1 MRMTQFQLG
10 TARIRTGWS
19 ECPIRQSGYPP
30 TDDPHIPS
38 LRDEEKL
45 YEKNN
50 KFKLLS
56 LQ

>member
-19 ECPIRQSGYPP
+19 EGPIRQSGYPP

-38 LRDEEKL
+38 SGFILGGEMASNQKVDC
-45 YEKNN
+45 
-50 KFKLLS
+50 
-56 LQ
+56 

>member
-19 ECPIRQSGYPP
+19 EGPIRQSGYPP

-38 LRDEEKL
+38 R
-45 YEKNN
+45 NRN
-50 KFKLLS
+50 KSKSPAELGVKIKI
-56 LQ
+56 